1 LVTSP
6 CSASLL
12 GKARFGLV
20 VALLLLEAAT
30 ILTATVSTAALR
42 TVPAIT
48 TALVTTAAAFVATTA
63 TVGSA

>member
-1 LVTSP
+1 LP
-6 CSASLL
+6 RSAALL

-20 VALLLLEAAT
+20 VTLLFLEAAT
-30 ILTATVSTAALR
+30 VLTATVSTAALR